1 VNRRVLLTVCFCLTL
16 VAAVP
21 YDGIGAAAY
30 MRKYADF
37 DKVGHDGCPA
47 YFEHLPGVPAGNCCN
62 FVSRAITKKDTTNG
76 LYQGHFPIFQQPR
89 GACPAS
95 AR

>member
-1 VNRRVLLTVCFCLTL
+1 VTRRLALAVCFCLAL

-37 DKVGHDGCPA
+37 NKAGHDGCPGISGTS
-47 YFEHLPGVPAGNCCN
+47 YLTPL
-62 FVSRAITKKDTTNG
+62 T
-76 LYQGHFPIFQQPR
+76 
-89 GACPAS
+89 
-95 AR
+95 